1 MKMEIFILLQYEGVY
16 NVSININN
24 SLYLYFRN
32 VSPSLGSDCSNF
44 NTLCMRT
51 NMKSKAE
58 IQMEVINQK
67 KAELE
72 KMNSRLREAVELV
85 RLYEKAVIM
94 EQDKLI
100 RIILTENM
108 RGEK

>member
-1 MKMEIFILLQYEGVY
+1 
-16 NVSININN
+16 
-24 SLYLYFRN
+24 
-32 VSPSLGSDCSNF
+32 
-44 NTLCMRT
+44 MR
-51 NMKSKAE
+51 SKAE
-58 IQMEVINQK
+58 IQIEVINQK

-100 RIILTENM
+100 RLILADNM
-108 RGEK
+108 QK

>member
-1 MKMEIFILLQYEGVY
+1 
-16 NVSININN
+16 
-24 SLYLYFRN
+24 
-32 VSPSLGSDCSNF
+32 
-44 NTLCMRT
+44 
-51 NMKSKAE
+51 MKSKAE

-100 RIILTENM
+100 RLILADNM
-108 RGEK
+108 HK

>member
-1 MKMEIFILLQYEGVY
+1 
-16 NVSININN
+16 
-24 SLYLYFRN
+24 
-32 VSPSLGSDCSNF
+32 
-44 NTLCMRT
+44 
-51 NMKSKAE
+51 MKSKAE
-58 IQMEVINQK
+58 IQIEVINQK

-100 RIILTENM
+100 RIILADNM
-108 RGEK
+108 QK

>member
-1 MKMEIFILLQYEGVY
+1 
-16 NVSININN
+16 
-24 SLYLYFRN
+24 
-32 VSPSLGSDCSNF
+32 
-44 NTLCMRT
+44 
-51 NMKSKAE
+51 MKSKAE
-58 IQMEVINQK
+58 IQIEVINQK

-100 RIILTENM
+100 RLILADNM
-108 RGEK
+108 QK

>member
-1 MKMEIFILLQYEGVY
+1 M
-16 NVSININN
+16 N
-24 SLYLYFRN
+24 
-32 VSPSLGSDCSNF
+32 
-44 NTLCMRT
+44 
-51 NMKSKAE
+51 SKAE
-58 IQMEVINQK
+58 IQIEVINQK

-100 RIILTENM
+100 RIILADNM
-108 RGEK
+108 QK